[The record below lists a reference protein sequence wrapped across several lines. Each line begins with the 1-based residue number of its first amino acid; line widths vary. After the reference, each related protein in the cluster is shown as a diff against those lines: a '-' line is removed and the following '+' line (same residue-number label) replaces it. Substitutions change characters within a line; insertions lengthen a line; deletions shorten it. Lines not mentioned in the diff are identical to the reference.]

1 MLAFMLFN
9 ALLIMVKLFGL
20 SKMVWTI
27 VFVAVQVVNFG
38 FLVGAMDYD
47 PWFHQYWS
55 FDISGVS
62 DYKFKGRLLKPS
74 RDTAICDNDDYYKD
88 CYDDCDT
95 KCDRWKSW
103 QDGGG
108 TYVAFDTI
116 GSIITVLNAALL
128 VLDALN
134 FKYFKVVINMFTT
147 AILMVVIF
155 VLHFLAYTIWAGT
168 VKLKFSDCT
177 HYILYSGTESVCGDG
192 GAAFGLFIIFYL
204 LIITPAYLFIA
215 FKLRQEERNE
225 SKQSGQTD
233 PLQSR
238 E

>member
-1 MLAFMLFN
+1 
-9 ALLIMVKLFGL
+9 MVKLFGL
-20 SKMVWTI
+20 SKLIWSI
-27 VFVAVQVVNFG
+27 VFIGVQIVSFG

-55 FDISGVS
+55 YDVSGIS
-62 DYKFKGRLLKPS
+62 DYKFKGMLLYPS
-74 RDTAICDNDDYYKD
+74 RDMGTLCDDSDYYKE
-88 CYDDCDT
+88 CYDNCDT
-95 KCDRWKSW
+95 KCDKWKSW

-116 GSIITVLNAALL
+116 GSLLTVLNAALL
-128 VLDALN
+128 VLDALK
-134 FKYFKVVINMFTT
+134 FKYLKSVINMFTT
-147 AILMVVIF
+147 AFIMIAIF

-177 HYILYSGTESVCGDG
+177 HNIQYSGTKSVCGDG

-204 LIITPAYLFIA
+204 LFITPAYFFIA

-225 SKQSGQTD
+225 SKQQESTE
-233 PLQSR
+233 PLHNN